1 MRIAHYYPKVITS
14 ENFQTLF
21 CSHTGYEFTEQCDAN
36 TDIIY
41 AASISVLEKAL
52 EAKKK
57 YKKPLVCWVWD
68 IPLNWREWVKHDPI
82 GFQLNQF
89 RDELNNKNIEKLKQC
104 DLVISASKYTQ
115 NVLKSVGIESK
126 QIYFYI
132 DTNSLDAVPEQVK
145 EEQVIQ
151 ISRYFFNKRFELSV
165 LATRDL
171 PCKMVCVGF
180 NKDYCKARLI
190 GLPNDNVEY
199 YVDLPKE
206 DVVRHLKRSKLLV
219 SPSIFE
225 GFNLTPMEALWC
237 HVPILISDIEVHKEI
252 YGNGI
257 IYHKQDDI
265 DDMTKKIDI
274 IMSDKDL
281 QSKIV
286 KHGRNCIKYF
296 TPKLFAQRFKKIVTN
311 I

>member
-21 CSHTGYEFTEQCDAN
+21 CSHTGYEFTEQCDKD

-41 AASISVLEKAL
+41 AASISVLEKAI

-68 IPLNWREWVKHDPI
+68 IPLNWREWVEYDPI

-89 RDELNNKNIEKLKQC
+89 RDELNNKNIELLKQC

-132 DTNSLDAVPEQVK
+132 DTNSLDSVPEQVK
-145 EEQVIQ
+145 EDQVIQ

-171 PCKMVCVGF
+171 PYKMVCVGF
-180 NKDYCKARLI
+180 GKDYCKARLI

-206 DVVRHLKRSKLLV
+206 DVVRHLKRSKILV
-219 SPSIFE
+219 SPSVFE
-225 GFNLTPMEALWC
+225 GWGMSPIEALYC
-237 HVPILISDIEVHKEI
+237 KIPVVLNDLQVFHEV
-252 YGNGI
+252 YGDKV
-257 IYHKQDDI
+257 IYHKTDDI
-265 DDMTKKIDI
+265 DDMAEK
-274 IMSDKDL
+274 
-281 QSKIV
+281 
-286 KHGRNCIKYF
+286 IKYVMDNESIQKEIVDKCKTTIMQF
-296 TPKLFAQRFKKIVTN
+296 TPKKFANRFKKVIRE